1 MALAVRLAR
10 RFVRPHLAR
19 TLTPEDARA
28 EFERAAP
35 RLLRMPPYLRHL
47 VRRTAG
53 AELHWIGVGRPAPGA
68 AVFYIHGG
76 AFVSGSP
83 VTHAGMLGRIAKL
96 SGVEVCA
103 PRYRLLQEAPF
114 PAAPDDVRA
123 AWGALMSLGYA
134 PDRVVIG
141 GDSAGG
147 GLALGL
153 LAQLLAEGQRPAGL
167 FALSP
172 WTDLTLSGE
181 SLVTSGP
188 RDPVLPVER
197 MAEVR
202 DLYLAGA
209 DPADPR
215 ASPLFARY
223 PDAPPVLIQVGAEE
237 ALLSD
242 AQRMA
247 ERLRA
252 DGAAVRLDLWPGCL
266 HVWQMADGWLPESRA
281 ALRDVA
287 RFVQESLASVSR

>member
-1 MALAVRLAR
+1 MAR
-10 RFVRPHLAR
+10 RFVRPQLAR
-19 TLTPEDARA
+19 TSDPDTARA
-28 EFERAAP
+28 AFDRAAP
-35 RLLRMPPYLRHL
+35 RLLRAPPYLRHL
-47 VRRTAG
+47 VRRTSG
-53 AELHWIGVGRPAPGA
+53 AELHWIGVGRSRPGV

-76 AFVSGSP
+76 AFVAGSP
-83 VTHAGMLGRIAKL
+83 VTHAAMLGRISKL

-114 PAAPDDVRA
+114 PAAPDDARA
-123 AWGALMSLGYA
+123 AWAALMALGYR
-134 PDRVVIG
+134 PEDVVIG

-153 LAQLLAEGQRPAGL
+153 LARLLAEGQRPAGL

-181 SLVTSGP
+181 SLATLGP

-215 ASPLFARY
+215 ASPLFAHF
-223 PDAPPVLIQVGAEE
+223 PGAPPVLIQVGAEE

-242 AQRMA
+242 SQRIA

-252 DGAAVRLDLWPGCL
+252 EGGAVDLDPWPGCL
-266 HVWQMADGWLPESRA
+266 HVWQMGDGWLPESRA
-281 ALRDVA
+281 ALRKVA
-287 RFVQESLASVSR
+287 QFIQDSLASVSR